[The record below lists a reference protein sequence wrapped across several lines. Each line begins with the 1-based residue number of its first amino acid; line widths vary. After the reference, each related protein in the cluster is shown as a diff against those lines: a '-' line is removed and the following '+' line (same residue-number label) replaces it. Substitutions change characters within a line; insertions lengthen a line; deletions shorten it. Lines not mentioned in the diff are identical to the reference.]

1 MEKKLE
7 KYINGNLKYYQD
19 MFNSLFDNVQGLTPQ
34 SRKST
39 ALVIRAFQEM
49 IGYMYKSLE
58 AKEIALALGVTPVM
72 NSLFEERIGK
82 DEYKNLYETNFILN
96 SNNVLSTDEDKTFKE
111 LYAYLNSNKD
121 SVDKN
126 KEKGK

>member
-126 KEKGK
+126 KEEGK